1 MDKAILITI
10 NNQTD
15 TEESISLLKTLDCE
29 VTQSLNFNVKKINP
43 KFYLGKGQTES
54 IKNLA
59 LAEDV
64 DLVCFDFSLSPIIM
78 RNLEQYLD
86 IDILDREGVILEI
99 FSKRARTKEAKLQV
113 ELAMNLYYLPR
124 QKGRISKLS
133 QQRGG
138 VKGSRGEGERLL
150 ELDKRRLYENITKI
164 RNEIGNVK
172 KVRAIQ
178 NKARNRSNIF
188 SFALIGYTN
197 AGKSSLLNKLT
208 NSDVLEENKLFATL
222 DPTAR
227 ILNLP
232 KGEKVIVSD
241 TVGFISSLPHLLIDS
256 FKATLEQASGADAMI
271 IVLDITHKDIKRCYE
286 TTKNVLSELG
296 IENKPTITVLNKIDA
311 QYDEIQA
318 REFLIHHPDTIPAS
332 IKTGEN
338 LDLIIR
344 EMEMLAE
351 GRNERLSIIL
361 PLEREDLI
369 GEISKDGIIHNI
381 NYTESSIEINA
392 SIKRIYYEKYRKYLK

>member
-86 IDILDREGVILEI
+86 INILDREGVILEI

-256 FKATLEQASGADAMI
+256 FKATLEQASGADAII